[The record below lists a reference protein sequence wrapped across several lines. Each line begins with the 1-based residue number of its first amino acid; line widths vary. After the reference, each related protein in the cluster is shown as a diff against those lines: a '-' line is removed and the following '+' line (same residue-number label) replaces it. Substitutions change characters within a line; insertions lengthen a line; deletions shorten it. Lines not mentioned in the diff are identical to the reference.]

1 MILKHFLIFLL
12 LRVSTAEISTRER
25 IDQFFNKVDEI
36 EKKIISLESSVAKLE
51 VSQGR
56 PNWSW
61 KGFSCEWI
69 NWSRA
74 KKIFFSTFLEPQI
87 GVDHRTK

>member
-56 PNWSW
+56 PN
-61 KGFSCEWI
+61 
-69 NWSRA
+69 
-74 KKIFFSTFLEPQI
+74 
-87 GVDHRTK
+87 

>member
-51 VSQGR
+51 VSQGLKD
-56 PNWSW
+56 PT
-61 KGFSCEWI
+61 GQGETFS
-69 NWSRA
+69 
-74 KKIFFSTFLEPQI
+74 
-87 GVDHRTK
+87 VDA

>member
-1 MILKHFLIFLL
+1 MILKHFLTFLL

-36 EKKIISLESSVAKLE
+36 EKKIIALESSVAKLE

-56 PNWSW
+56 PNWPR
-61 KGFSCEWI
+61 KRFSCEWI
-69 NWSRA
+69 
-74 KKIFFSTFLEPQI
+74 
-87 GVDHRTK
+87 G